1 MNIKGQYWIIIA
13 VALAIIAIAVGIFVL
28 SDESGK
34 PIIINQ
40 GITDAK
46 SFEEIDEITGTSI
59 QAVYY
64 VQKDDGGRTYVL
76 ISASFDIAAEDRAGV
91 ELSFPGGVAVTDIV
105 YTYQDSVEKGLTR
118 MIATEPQDYMT
129 SIEVGNVFH
138 GSPPGGGQ
146 GSLLLKLQI
155 TENQENSFKMRL
167 GLGSSGVIMYT
178 TVKEIV
184 IEY

>member
-1 MNIKGQYWIIIA
+1 MNIKSQYWIA
-13 VALAIIAIAVGIFVL
+13 IAIALATISVVVCIFVS
-28 SDESGK
+28 SDDDSK
-34 PIIINQ
+34 PVIINQ

-46 SFEEIDEITGTSI
+46 SFEETDEITGTSI

-76 ISASFDIAAEDRAGV
+76 ISASFDIAAEDWAGV
-91 ELSFPGGVAVTDIV
+91 ELSFPEGVAVTDIV

-118 MIATEPQDYMT
+118 LIATEPQDYMT
-129 SIEVGNVFH
+129 FIEVGNVFH
-138 GSPPGGGQ
+138 GSPSGGGQ

-155 TENQENSFKMRL
+155 TEIQENSFKMRL